1 MKKRALFSGTF
12 DPFTVGH
19 YALIKRALYFTGEIV
34 IAIGVNYEKK
44 TFYPLEERLCM
55 IRKIYAKEPRVSVM
69 SYDMLTVDFAG
80 EIKADFLLRG
90 VRNIHDFEFEKNLAD
105 INRKLAGMETVILI
119 SEPEYEHVSSSLVRE
134 LIHYKKDITHLIPV
148 TT

>member
-19 YALIKRALYFTGEIV
+19 YALIKRALCFTGEIV

-44 TFYPLEERLCM
+44 TVYPLEERLCM
-55 IRKIYAKEPRVSVM
+55 IRKIYTKEPRVSVM

-134 LIHYKKDITHLIPV
+134 LIHYKKDIIHLIPV